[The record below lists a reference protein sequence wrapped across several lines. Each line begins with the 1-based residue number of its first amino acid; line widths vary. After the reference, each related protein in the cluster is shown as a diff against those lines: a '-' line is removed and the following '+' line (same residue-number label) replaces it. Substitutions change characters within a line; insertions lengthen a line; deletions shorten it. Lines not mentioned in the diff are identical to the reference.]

1 MDMIPV
7 WQQDMFVCCTWHSKH
22 CSGKYIYLQN
32 AITFASGKAKVYVHT
47 HSLRHYTFLL
57 VCRIK
62 HSHVKLFCK
71 GLPRETTQN
80 SRQISLI
87 RKKKLCPCMPQNPIY
102 LSFIDIGF
110 QESFDRFFIYLYYLN
125 NDDENLAYCEN
136 LVQWVI
142 AESSAPIKFKSEE
155 LVI

>member
-62 HSHVKLFCK
+62 HSYEILNLYCTFIKSEDLEWIRYPSVNSTQDDIIEMVKLVLHLYRRNELECHLHPFHSS
-71 GLPRETTQN
+71 LPFEHFHNTR
-80 SRQISLI
+80 R
-87 RKKKLCPCMPQNPIY
+87 PCVLKI
-102 LSFIDIGF
+102 
-110 QESFDRFFIYLYYLN
+110 
-125 NDDENLAYCEN
+125 
-136 LVQWVI
+136 
-142 AESSAPIKFKSEE
+142 
-155 LVI
+155 